1 MESGETCITVDNKFP
16 TKRTVKKKKKKIK
29 AQLKEEVSPNVE
41 KKASRH
47 ESFHVLMCYPRNT
60 PQMLTQFPCLV
71 LSNFREQLFCFPV
84 TVLEKLHSFSRMD
97 EGLLLTN

>member
-1 MESGETCITVDNKFP
+1 M
-16 TKRTVKKKKKKIK
+16 VKKRKKKSKLKDIK
-29 AQLKEEVSPNVE
+29 LKEELPPNVE

-71 LSNFREQLFCFPV
+71 LSNFRDQLFCFPV